1 MSIQTKIQCR
11 RSVRTYTGEPL
22 KAEHILAIQRFIAEL
37 QPLYD
42 TKVRIEM
49 LGVLDSGSHIKLGTY
64 GKIAGAKNF
73 LALIYENAP
82 FAEEMAAYQFEQVIL
97 FCTELGLGTCW
108 LGSAFNPKDFKKH
121 LQLNENETLAIV
133 SPVGYAAE
141 KQRFLERLVNVD
153 KFHNTRKPFGE
164 LFFNHT
170 FDTPLTEATADIYAI
185 PLSMVRLAPSGHN
198 RQEWRVVKD
207 NDVLHF
213 YKTPSPTA
221 TIDAGIALCHFV
233 ETCKELNITGK
244 LDFLSKKNS
253 ENDLQYV
260 VSWVNI

>member
-1 MSIQTKIQCR
+1 MNIQETIQKR
-11 RSVRTYTGEPL
+11 RSVRTYTGEAL
-22 KAEHILAIQRFIAEL
+22 KEEQIAAITNFIAGL
-37 QPLYD
+37 QPLYN

-49 LGVLDSGSHIKLGTY
+49 LSVFMDNQPIKLGTY

-82 FAEEMAAYQFEQVIL
+82 FAEEAAGYQFEQVIL

-108 LGSAFNPKDFKKH
+108 LGSAYNPKDFKKQI
-121 LQLNENETLAIV
+121 QLAENETLAIV

-153 KFHNTRKPFGE
+153 KFHCTRKPFSE
-164 LFFNHT
+164 LFFNQT
-170 FDTPLTEATADIYAI
+170 FDTPLTEETAGIYAA
-185 PLSMVRLAPSGHN
+185 PLSMLRLAPSGHN

-207 NDVLHF
+207 NRILHF

-221 TIDAGIALCHFV
+221 TIDIGIALCHFV
-233 ETCKELNITGK
+233 ETCKELNINGK
-244 LDFLSKKNS
+244 LEFLEKSS
-253 ENDLQYV
+253 NDNLQYV
-260 VSWVNI
+260 VSWSN